1 MGETGELLLSNLISS
16 YNRSHEIYKSHY
28 RGFNVYIG
36 LLGIAVLV
44 IPIIFLFFWLL
55 GEKLNTEAAI
65 QVFLFYCI
73 FGAVYYWVVMKSRKK
88 LNELKAQLEYGGFR
102 ICQNNEGQYNENV
115 VIVGANKVKESYTIV
130 DPFHNIDFK
139 KYNKIIMNLSQFEAT
154 YHKLK

>member
-1 MGETGELLLSNLISS
+1 M
-16 YNRSHEIYKSHY
+16 
-28 RGFNVYIG
+28 YIG

-139 KYNKIIMNLSQFEAT
+139 KYNKLFEI
-154 YHKLK
+154 

>member
-28 RGFNVYIG
+28 RDFKMFIGFME
-36 LLGIAVLV
+36 IAVFV
-44 IPIIFLFFWLL
+44 TPIILLPLWLL
-55 GEKLNTEAAI
+55 GVDLHIKAGI

-73 FGAVYYWVVMKSRKK
+73 MVAGYYWFIMKLRKK

-139 KYNKIIMNLSQFEAT
+139 KYNKLFEI
-154 YHKLK
+154 